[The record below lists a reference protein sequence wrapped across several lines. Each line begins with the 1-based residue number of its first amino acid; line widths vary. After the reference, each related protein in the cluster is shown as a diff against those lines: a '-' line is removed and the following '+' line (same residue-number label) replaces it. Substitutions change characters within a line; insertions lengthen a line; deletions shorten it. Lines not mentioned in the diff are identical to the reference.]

1 MEYALLLVSIIVIR
15 LFLQPTVDNVVAFVI
30 GYSIGGIIYKIFKQ
44 S

>member
-1 MEYALLLVSIIVIR
+1 MEYVLLLVSIILIR

-30 GYSIGGIIYKIFKQ
+30 GYSVAGIIKTIFKQ